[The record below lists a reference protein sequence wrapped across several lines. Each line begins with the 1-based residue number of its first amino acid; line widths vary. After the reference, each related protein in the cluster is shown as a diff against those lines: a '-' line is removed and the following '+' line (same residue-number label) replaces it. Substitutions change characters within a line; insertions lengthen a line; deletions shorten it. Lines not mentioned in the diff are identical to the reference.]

1 METQNAIYSQIYK
14 IYQAFRE
21 AKNELASLP
30 WLKLEPAILEEAAL
44 KYMKEVKQLGQKKLT
59 NPD

>member
-14 IYQAFRE
+14 IFLSFSE
-21 AKNELASLP
+21 AKSELASLP

-44 KYMKEVKQLGQKKLT
+44 KYMKEVKQLG
-59 NPD
+59 